1 MGVTHMA
8 GSAGDSRRWWIIDAK
23 GKPLGR
29 VASLC
34 ASILRGKHKPDYTPS
49 TDSGDSVIVI
59 NAQDVTLTGK
69 KKSQKIFFT
78 HSGYPGGARYTP
90 YGVMLEKHPERV
102 VRAAVWGMLPHNRLG
117 RKIIR
122 HLFVYRD
129 STHPHEAQKPSV
141 WQGGK

>member
-1 MGVTHMA
+1 VGVTRMA
-8 GSAGDSRRWWIIDAK
+8 KPEETLRKWWIIDAG

-29 VASLC
+29 VASLA
-34 ASILRGKHKPDYTPS
+34 ASILRGKHKAIYTPS
-49 TDSGDSVIVI
+49 TDSGDSVIII
-59 NAQDVTLTGK
+59 NASKVKLTGNK
-69 KKSQKIFFT
+69 MSEKVFFT

-90 YGVMLEKHPERV
+90 YKVMLEKHPERV
-102 VRAAVWGMLPHNRLG
+102 MRTAVWGMLPHNRLG

-122 HLFVYRD
+122 HLFIYRG